1 MDDNL
6 EGYADGISGHAK
18 QDRRCGEYREW
29 RDYENGYALGD
40 DDRAAMNASR
50 AFDAWADGMGDGDG

>member
-1 MDDNL
+1 MNDNL

-29 RDYENGYALGD
+29 RDYENGYALGS
-40 DDRAAMNASR
+40 DDREAMHER
-50 AFDAWADGMGDGDG
+50 A